1 MKYSELETKEIN
13 LKNEINELFHQF
25 QKASKEAE
33 KEKLRLSH
41 DKKVFELRK
50 IIKQM
55 ENWKI

>member
-1 MKYSELETKEIN
+1 MKYIELETKEIN

-25 QKASKEAE
+25 QKKSNEEE

>member
-1 MKYSELETKEIN
+1 MKYSELENKEIN

-25 QKASKEAE
+25 QKASNKEE

>member
-25 QKASKEAE
+25 QKTSNEEE